1 LHLWCSVYAQL
12 STHSNGQQKI
22 RYLMRIKQENLSLK
36 QARPYLPAY
45 YYSRV
50 PPSTAHS
57 LATLL
62 VSAVGQGFAMYA

>member
-1 LHLWCSVYAQL
+1 MGNRHTQADVSIDTKTLQRRSSLHLLCYVCAQL

-45 YYSRV
+45 
-50 PPSTAHS
+50 
-57 LATLL
+57 
-62 VSAVGQGFAMYA
+62 